1 MIETERNYFPRGG
14 WDTHHHIFDPSF
26 PYSPDRHLTPPPA
39 TIDAFA
45 RFKKRLGITKSVLTH
60 GLSYGDDCTSLK
72 AFIPELGPEATKAI
86 GVIEPETTSDDEILA
101 MHKAGV
107 RGVRVNLYHYRAMA
121 DVELQKVALSAH
133 AERIKKLSLPW
144 SLTMTTMYPEFWGE
158 LQPFVENTIS
168 RDGIPLITDHFALLK
183 GSSMLLAEYRGD
195 PSSQPGFEPIMSLVR
210 TGKLFVKL
218 SAPYRVSELKPD
230 YSDLKFLVR
239 AFVDAN
245 SNQILWGSDWPHTP
259 RMKVRTQEEAM
270 TETPFM
276 DVDDEA
282 WLQSLRSWLSDEEW
296 DKVMVQNPG
305 RLFGQ

>member
-1 MIETERNYFPRGG
+1 M
-14 WDTHHHIFDPSF
+14 
-26 PYSPDRHLTPPPA
+26 
-39 TIDAFA
+39 
-45 RFKKRLGITKSVLTH
+45 V
-60 GLSYGDDCTSLK
+60 
-72 AFIPELGPEATKAI
+72 
-86 GVIEPETTSDDEILA
+86 EPETTSDDEILA

-107 RGVRVNLYHYRAMA
+107 RGVRINLYHYRAMA

-230 YSDLKFLVR
+230 YSDLKILVR

-245 SNQILWGSDWPHTP
+245 PNQVLWGSDWPHTP

-296 DKVMVQNPG
+296 DKVMVQNPS
-305 RLFGQ
+305 RLFQ